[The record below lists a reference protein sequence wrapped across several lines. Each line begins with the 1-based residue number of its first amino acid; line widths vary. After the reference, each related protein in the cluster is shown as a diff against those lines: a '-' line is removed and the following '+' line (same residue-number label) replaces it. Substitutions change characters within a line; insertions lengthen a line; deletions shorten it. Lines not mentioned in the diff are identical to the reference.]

1 MQVIP
6 PPAVANICS
15 YTLVAPVGHWTKI
28 EKAKK
33 NGYFHIISIDL
44 ELLQRKWAT
53 DEGKPIDNNYDVYA
67 IEWRHPNC
75 ILNFAG
81 CAAKNACIQQDPT
94 NTNLHL

>member
-44 ELLQRKWAT
+44 ELLQRK
-53 DEGKPIDNNYDVYA
+53 
-67 IEWRHPNC
+67 
-75 ILNFAG
+75 
-81 CAAKNACIQQDPT
+81 
-94 NTNLHL
+94 